1 MNRCAVYAIF
11 QGLGNFAGVAV
22 FRTDTGG
29 KPMRFSHS
37 RGVRSVILFS
47 AFAVLGSAFAC
58 SSDDGNGGGNT
69 LAGGTTGKG
78 GTIGF
83 TGGNGSGGKG
93 SGSGGTPIMTTGGSS
108 SGGTGNVGG
117 NLDPDAA
124 CASTSR
130 QSSKA
135 VVALLFMVDV
145 SGSMYCTVP
154 EADPDN
160 PCTGHSSDPDQGA
173 PSWRWNELKPALKDF
188 FSSSSSAGM
197 WAGIDFFSGNISCDS
212 GEYEDMEAEI
222 ALLPGAATAI
232 NTAIDGQ
239 DPEGQTPTVPSLT
252 GAVAH
257 AQDWE
262 ATHPDHAV
270 VIVYATDG
278 YPMGCGNNN
287 TIDNAADIAAGAYD
301 DDGIR
306 TYVLGVGPNLDDLD
320 RIAQSGG
327 TTTAFHIDTNSANV
341 TEELAAAFNE
351 IRMDVA
357 VECTYNLPDPPAGE
371 QLDLMRVNVTYTN
384 GSGNETTVG
393 FNGDANCTEGWQYA
407 NNNTQIVL
415 CGSTCDMVK
424 ADNAARI
431 DVAFGCS
438 TVIVDP
444 PR

>member
-1 MNRCAVYAIF
+1 MHF
-11 QGLGNFAGVAV
+11 TQ
-22 FRTDTGG
+22 
-29 KPMRFSHS
+29 S

-47 AFAVLGSAFAC
+47 ALATLGSAVAC
-58 SSDDGNGGGNT
+58 SSEDTGGGGALT
-69 LAGGTTGKG
+69 GGTTGKG
-78 GTIGF
+78 GTIGV
-83 TGGNGSGGKG
+83 TGGTGGKG

-117 NLDPDAA
+117 ALDPDAA
-124 CASTSR
+124 CASTTR

-135 VVALLFMVDV
+135 IVALLFMVDV

-160 PCTGHSSDPDQGA
+160 PCTGHTSDPDQGA
-173 PSWRWNELKPALKDF
+173 PSWRWNELAPAMKDF
-188 FSSSSSAGM
+188 FSSSASAGM
-197 WAGIDFFSGNISCDS
+197 WAGIDFFSGDISCDADD
-212 GEYEDMEAEI
+212 YETMEAEI
-222 ALLPGAATAI
+222 AELPAAATAL
-232 NTAIDGQ
+232 NASIDDQ
-239 DPEGQTPTVPSLT
+239 DPSGQTPTVPSLT

-257 AQDWE
+257 AQAWE
-262 ATHPDHAV
+262 AAHPDHAV

-278 YPMGCGNNN
+278 YPMGCGNGN
-287 TIDNAADIAAGAYD
+287 TIGNAAQVAENAF

-320 RIAQSGG
+320 RIAESGG

-341 TEELAAAFNE
+341 TEALAAAFNE

-371 QLDLMRVNVTYTN
+371 MLDLMRVNVTYTSS
-384 GSGNETTVG
+384 SGNESVVG
-393 FNGDANCTEGWQYA
+393 FNGNANCTEGWQYA

-415 CGSTCDMVK
+415 CGSTCDQVK